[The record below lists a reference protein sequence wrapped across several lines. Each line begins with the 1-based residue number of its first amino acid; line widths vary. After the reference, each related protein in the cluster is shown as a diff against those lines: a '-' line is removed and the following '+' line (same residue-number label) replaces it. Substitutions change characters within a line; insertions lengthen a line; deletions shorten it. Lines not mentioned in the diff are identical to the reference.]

1 MHLFIVQK
9 VGGGGQLIV
18 QEFQFRGET
27 VLSSLLYLP
36 FSPLGAYYK

>member
-9 VGGGGQLIV
+9 VGGGQLIV